1 MNSKWKA
8 RSFMRILG
16 WVRGGALLGAAVSA
30 AAARAFVAAMMLN
43 VYGSRLGHSEAVGA
57 D

>member
-1 MNSKWKA
+1 VNSKWKA